1 MDIFNLRASL
11 TIDSSEYEKGLNKA
25 KEKNKDFK
33 DDTKKQIGIISAD
46 AWTNLAQKVINVG
59 KAIISASL
67 ETINYADQIG
77 DLAQK
82 WGFSTREIQEF
93 DYWATLSGSN
103 LESLLTGMRGLVN
116 QAEAGA
122 SAFKKLGINVRNDDG
137 TFKRQRDLFLETINA
152 LNKMTDQTER
162 NALQFEI
169 FGRSGIELGQVIDRD
184 KEGLEELSREAEDL
198 GIILSENTIEQ
209 AGKFNDELDKMKLQ
223 AKSVFA
229 EFIAGSEG
237 AEQRLDDFIDNVETK
252 LERSMPKFIELGEK
266 IGGKILEG
274 LGKYIV
280 DKAWGLIKFSFGE
293 GWLWGE
299 KLWDKHDS
307 VGEWLLSSPSGNLFN
322 DNSSSVSSSSSV
334 SNKTEQN
341 NIEININSS
350 GYSQEEAKRLAEEV
364 VKEIATKKQA
374 SGR

>member
-11 TIDSSEYEKGLNKA
+11 TIDSSEYEKGLTKA

-82 WGFSTREIQEF
+82 WGFTTREIQEF

-137 TFKRQRDLFLETINA
+137 TFKKQRDLFLETINA

-169 FGRSGIELGQVIDRD
+169 FGRAGIELGQVIDRD

-229 EFIAGSEG
+229 EFITGSEG

-252 LERSMPKFIELGEK
+252 LEKSMPKFIELGAK
-266 IGGKILEG
+266 IGAKILEG

-293 GWLWGE
+293 GLLWGE
-299 KLWDKHDS
+299 KLWDKYDS